1 MSISINSIARN
12 TIIFIWLTFIAFGQQ
27 GIPAEIKTLIDNNM
41 LDSKTIKDKI
51 PFDVLN
57 ESQESQK
64 VGDFDD
70 LNVIIEQRDSEKAIN
85 QDIFLDESKLNTEFE
100 KSKELIDEK
109 FKEDENVKNKE
120 NNGQDSPAS
129 SKNSNDLHFGY
140 NFFMG
145 GNQVFENTMNDAID
159 PDYLIGPG
167 DQIILMLWGQTEFNR
182 KFTVSREGYLF
193 IDDIGQVF
201 VNGLTLDKLQK
212 KLFNLLKKVHSSL
225 DPPIGNPST
234 FFDLSLGSSVMKPK
248 KIFVVGEVEKPGAYL
263 SLIHI

>member
-85 QDIFLDESKLNTEFE
+85 QDIFLDESKLNTEFDTKIKPYCNNNNCILE
-100 KSKELIDEK
+100 KKNTSKRLKYDELNE
-109 FKEDENVKNKE
+109 EDKIAVNNFVKKYY
-120 NNGQDSPAS
+120 SH
-129 SKNSNDLHFGY
+129 DLIYY
-140 NFFMG
+140 N
-145 GNQVFENTMNDAID
+145 EHC
-159 PDYLIGPG
+159 
-167 DQIILMLWGQTEFNR
+167 
-182 KFTVSREGYLF
+182 K
-193 IDDIGQVF
+193 
-201 VNGLTLDKLQK
+201 
-212 KLFNLLKKVHSSL
+212 
-225 DPPIGNPST
+225 
-234 FFDLSLGSSVMKPK
+234 
-248 KIFVVGEVEKPGAYL
+248 
-263 SLIHI
+263 